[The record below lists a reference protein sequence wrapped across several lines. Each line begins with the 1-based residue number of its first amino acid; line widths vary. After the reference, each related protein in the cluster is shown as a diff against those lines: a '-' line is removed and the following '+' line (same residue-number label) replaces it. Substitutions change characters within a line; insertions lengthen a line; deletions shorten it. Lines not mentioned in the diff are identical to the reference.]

1 MLIIVLN
8 VLTILHKIFC
18 QFQNTRNFRFVF
30 SGLLHEE
37 NEKRKQYKIDDSRRT
52 FNYDP
57 FICAFLTLLAQQ
69 GKLADLVQQHLC
81 VPRKPLNQVSG
92 STVAVRS
99 APISKKPIASNKKKC
114 GRTIKNRSKK

>member
-1 MLIIVLN
+1 MMIIL
-8 VLTILHKIFC
+8 LFL
-18 QFQNTRNFRFVF
+18 F

-81 VPRKPLNQVSG
+81 VPRKPLNQVS
-92 STVAVRS
+92 SS
-99 APISKKPIASNKKKC
+99 AIAARNAPLSKKQITTNKKKC
-114 GRTIKNRSKK
+114 ARTIKSRSKKWLPHQGN